1 MTAPGFSAWER
12 RAAAAG
18 FRRVAGVDEVGR
30 GPLAGP
36 VVAAAVILPNRFSV
50 AGVTDSKRLS
60 AARRRRLCGAIYAQA
75 RSVGIGIVDPVQ
87 IDRTNILQAALL
99 AMCMAVDNLLP
110 APDYLLIDGT
120 FPVDSDL
127 PQEAVVKGDRHC
139 LCISAASIVAK
150 ETRDRL
156 MERYHLE
163 YPHYGFD
170 AHKGYPTVR
179 HKAAIARHGCC
190 PIHRRSFR
198 GVREHLPPDRRIG
211 P

>member
-1 MTAPGFSAWER
+1 MACSFELER
-12 RAAAAG
+12 GLYAKG
-18 FRRVAGVDEVGR
+18 WGRVAGVDEAGR

-36 VVAAAVILPNRFSV
+36 VVAAAAILPGRFSV

-60 AARRRRLCGAIYAQA
+60 ATRRRQLYDAIYAQA
-75 RSVGIGIVDPVQ
+75 RSLGIGIVDVEQ

-99 AMCMAVDNLLP
+99 AMRMAVDNLRP
-110 APDYLLIDGT
+110 QSDYLLIDGI
-120 FPVDSDL
+120 FPIASTL
-127 PQEAVVKGDRHC
+127 PQETVVKGDRHC

-156 MERYHLE
+156 MARYHLD
-163 YPHYGFD
+163 YPQYGFD

-198 GVREHLPPDRRIG
+198 GVRENL
-211 P
+211 